1 MTGINKK
8 QFSRSNFIKNVCTVL
23 FIGAAFTSCKN
34 NEGPDV
40 SGVKYD
46 LEISRFEQDFFKID
60 TNNIAASFQSL
71 GQKYPVFLNDF
82 NVNIL
87 GLPPAQNGDTAVFAA
102 IKQFVRDYKPIKD
115 SVDKTFGDISRIG
128 QDVEKGMKHVLHYFP
143 SYKAPKKLITFVGPM
158 DAYYEASLG
167 GQGDVITTEG
177 LAVGLQLHLGSNF
190 SFYKSPMGQSL
201 YPDYISKRFTPQS
214 IPVNCIKNVIDDLYP
229 DKSGS
234 LTLVEQMVE
243 KGKRMYLLDK
253 FMPDTEDTLKIGYSK
268 AQLAGCYDNEGLIW
282 NFFVTNSF
290 VYNNDPSI
298 IKNYIGES
306 PKTQEFGEGAPGN
319 IGLFIG
325 WRIVQ
330 AYMDKQENMNP
341 DKLMETSPKTIF
353 EESKYRPK

>member
-1 MTGINKK
+1 MNK
-8 QFSRSNFIKNVCTVL
+8 FSLVL
-23 FIGAAFTSCKN
+23 LLTCALASCKN
-34 NEGPDV
+34 DDGPDV
-40 SGVKYD
+40 SEVKYD
-46 LEISRFEQDFFKID
+46 LEVSRFEQDFFKID
-60 TNNIAASFQSL
+60 TNNIAGSYQAL

-102 IKQFVRDYKPIKD
+102 IRQFVHDYKPIKD
-115 SVDKTFGDISRIG
+115 SVDKTLGDLSSIEE
-128 QDVEKGMKHVLHYFP
+128 DVEEGMEHLLYYFP
-143 SYKAPKKLITFVGPM
+143 SYKAPKKLITFIGPM

-167 GQGDVITTEG
+167 GHGDVITTEG

-214 IPVNCIKNVIDDLYP
+214 IPVNCIKNVIDDMYP

-330 AYMDKQENMNP
+330 AYMDKQENMSP
-341 DKLMETSPKTIF
+341 DRLMDVAPKTIF